1 MIRTD
6 SEHCRIVIDSLAG
19 ERQVDERTFDSLTAL
34 NERLERL
41 KKFDEMF
48 SGIQF
53 SSAVKKLLSQ
63 KSPLT
68 VS

>member
-6 SEHCRIVIDSLAG
+6 SEHCRIVADSLAG
-19 ERQVDERTFDSLTAL
+19 QREVDDKTFDSLAAL
-34 NERLERL
+34 EEKLDRL

-48 SGIQF
+48 SGVQF
-53 SSAVKKLLSQ
+53 SSAVKKLLSRNH
-63 KSPLT
+63 PLT

>member
-6 SEHCRIVIDSLAG
+6 SEHCRIVTDSLAG
-19 ERQVDERTFDSLTAL
+19 ERQVDERTFDSLAAL
-34 NERLERL
+34 KERLERL
-41 KKFDEMF
+41 KTFDEMF
-48 SGIQF
+48 SGVQF

-68 VS
+68 IS

>member
-6 SEHCRIVIDSLAG
+6 SEHCRIVTDSLAG
-19 ERQVDERTFDSLTAL
+19 GRQVDERTFDSLAAL
-34 NERLERL
+34 KERLERL

-48 SGIQF
+48 SGVQF

-68 VS
+68 VG